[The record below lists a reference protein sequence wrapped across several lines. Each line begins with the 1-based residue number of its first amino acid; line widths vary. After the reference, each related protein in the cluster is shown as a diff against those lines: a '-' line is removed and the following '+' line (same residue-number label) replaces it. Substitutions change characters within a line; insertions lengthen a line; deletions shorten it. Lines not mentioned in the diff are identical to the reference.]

1 MVQGWSWCEWRAA
14 AGKDATWISPEGC
27 QLSPVIRD
35 TWLMRSKGQRLVP
48 SLYPGF
54 GLAWERERGFP
65 LILENWGTRS
75 TTHCGSHTVF
85 PPDLNLVAKQT
96 VRSVPRRFY
105 FYISGF
111 KGRSIGWGLYFH
123 IFSRMLGHCRF
134 SLGVLTGGHWVF
146 QREGC
151 VSFDLALQRDVYL
164 VDIEDIASCREQ
176 KPTETSPGREFSGGI
191 QEFWQSPPAGTTD
204 GRLVHLLHSPL
215 ETSFLCQA
223 SHLPRPTDS
232 FSLLRADASLSS

>member
-1 MVQGWSWCEWRAA
+1 MACCGR
-14 AGKDATWISPEGC
+14 EGC
-27 QLSPVIRD
+27 NLDFSRRVPAVTCHQGHLANEIQGAASGTITLP
-35 TWLMRSKGQRLVP
+35 RLRAC
-48 SLYPGF
+48 LG
-54 GLAWERERGFP
+54 ERERGFP

-105 FYISGF
+105 FYIRGF

-123 IFSRMLGHCRF
+123 FFSRMLGHCRF